1 MLRRQARL
9 RREYLYRKSVESKHK
24 QLQEKKDR
32 LKRSLDEGIPIHGDL
47 RREAIDLQD
56 KLKWT
61 DDGMDIELLLWILRQ
76 FSDSFSLVIFLQ
88 QVQMHR
94 SQLPE

>member
-9 RREYLYRKSVESKHK
+9 RREYLYRKCAEDKHK

-47 RREAIDLQD
+47 RREALSLQD
-56 KLKWT
+56 KLRWNDEGWLVNHST
-61 DDGMDIELLLWILRQ
+61 AW
-76 FSDSFSLVIFLQ
+76 SFVFN
-88 QVQMHR
+88 
-94 SQLPE
+94 